1 MGLNK
6 NKEIKRK
13 LTKYVLLRTYYYKFC
28 SNKINS
34 YKLNHT
40 IIYTKMTY
48 YDDIK
53 GFLNDDTK
61 ILKNVP

>member
-1 MGLNK
+1 M
-6 NKEIKRK
+6 
-13 LTKYVLLRTYYYKFC
+13 TK
-28 SNKINS
+28 S

-48 YDDIK
+48 YDNIK

-61 ILKNVP
+61 SLKNVS